1 MESYNPNSSV
11 LLLVFFIF
19 GVELLDAIPDVTTKT
34 RASLSVP
41 RIF

>member
-1 MESYNPNSSV
+1 MESYNLNSSV